1 MYADDVVL
9 LAPSW
14 RALQYLINVLADCAT
29 DIDKT
34 VCMIFPPKDKR
45 KVVTPTFP
53 SFKLDN
59 MDLKFVS
66 EFKYLGHFITNDKHD
81 DEDVLRDVYTHKHF
95 GTQVL
100 FVYVSVKILLLR
112 TFCICFYGM
121 ELWQRYNMCSIN
133 RLRSSYIRCMKLF
146 FNYPKFYSVT
156 AMLLELGLPSFVTLR
171 YNSRMRFDNQV
182 QRTSTSTIAQLS

>member
-1 MYADDVVL
+1 MSVKVGCNVDGAYTNILAYADDVVL

-29 DIDKT
+29 NIDLLCNIDKK

-66 EFKYLGHFITNDKHD
+66 EFKYLGHFITNNEHD
-81 DEDVLRDVYTHKHF
+81 DKDVLREVRAIFTH
-95 GTQVL
+95 TN
-100 FVYVSVKILLLR
+100 ILACR
-112 TFCICFYGM
+112 
-121 ELWQRYNMCSIN
+121 
-133 RLRSSYIRCMKLF
+133 F
-146 FNYPKFYSVT
+146 F
-156 AMLLELGLPSFVTLR
+156 
-171 YNSRMRFDNQV
+171 
-182 QRTSTSTIAQLS
+182 